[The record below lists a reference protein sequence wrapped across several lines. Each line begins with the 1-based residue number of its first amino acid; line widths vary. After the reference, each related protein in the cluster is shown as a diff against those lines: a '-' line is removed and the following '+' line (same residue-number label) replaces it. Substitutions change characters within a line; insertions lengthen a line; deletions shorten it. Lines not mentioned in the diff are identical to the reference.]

1 MMEVPDGNGE
11 HIVDENEEE
20 TLNEIAGNDSCPV
33 DLEAINV
40 IQEPYIG
47 MEFDSQENAYSF
59 YTQYAKCTGFGISI
73 KNSRRSKVSREFI
86 DANYACT
93 RYGKKRESTAQN
105 SASMFEGGM

>member
-59 YTQYAKCTGFGISI
+59 YTQYKCVAVQRFLESLLTRIMLAQDTGRNENPRHKI
-73 KNSRRSKVSREFI
+73 RVHV
-86 DANYACT
+86 
-93 RYGKKRESTAQN
+93 
-105 SASMFEGGM
+105 